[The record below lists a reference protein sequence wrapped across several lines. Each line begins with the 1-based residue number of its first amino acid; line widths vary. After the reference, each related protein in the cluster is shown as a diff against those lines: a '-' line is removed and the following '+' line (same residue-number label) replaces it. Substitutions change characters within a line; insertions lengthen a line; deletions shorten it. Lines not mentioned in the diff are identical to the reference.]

1 MNQPTFTTDSLGIT
15 STYLRGWQA
24 SIFDRT
30 ATGRGYELRT
40 YRFDER
46 GEVSFHPT
54 MEDAKDAALAFVT
67 ASPAWEPLPLVRA
80 GAHPIRTLPRVRR
93 AALTTDHHHRRT
105 HQEETMRAT
114 DKQTSYIIDLWNQVN
129 DGNAKYLSQ
138 TDLPLTQREKK
149 GGMTKVEASGY
160 IRDLLRRRDE
170 M

>member
-1 MNQPTFTTDSLGIT
+1 
-15 STYLRGWQA
+15 
-24 SIFDRT
+24 
-30 ATGRGYELRT
+30 
-40 YRFDER
+40 
-46 GEVSFHPT
+46 
-54 MEDAKDAALAFVT
+54 
-67 ASPAWEPLPLVRA
+67 
-80 GAHPIRTLPRVRR
+80 
-93 AALTTDHHHRRT
+93 
-105 HQEETMRAT
+105 MRAT